1 MMTLDES
8 LIDEM
13 LIELG
18 GDYADI
24 LSPTKHPKLSKDEF
38 HERLLMFLRLKGRVK
53 SFHQNKDIYRIYPVT
68 E

>member
-1 MMTLDES
+1 
-8 LIDEM
+8 M